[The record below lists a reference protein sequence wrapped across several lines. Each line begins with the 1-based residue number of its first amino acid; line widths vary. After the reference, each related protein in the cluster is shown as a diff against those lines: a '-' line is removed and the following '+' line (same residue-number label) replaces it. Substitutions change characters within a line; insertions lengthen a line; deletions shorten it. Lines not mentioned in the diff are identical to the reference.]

1 MCCNM
6 LFKMKMVWVY
16 YELIYYIHKETAV
29 KLMLCRALILS
40 SRNISFNEQR

>member
-1 MCCNM
+1 M

-16 YELIYYIHKETAV
+16 YKLIYYIHGETAV
-29 KLMLCRALILS
+29 KLLCRALISS